1 MKLQQ
6 IIAIDHHRN
15 GICGSPFDVVL
26 FQDTDDPRR
35 RKVAILFEPQ
45 SCCAVLDVDKLAA
58 GDIAFGSNSW
68 RGDQYEPLMRHAI
81 KKHRQGQ
88 AEADCQHAESG
99 ADIHELLANHR
110 QIAAIWGIE
119 DVQSI
124 RPDLSEE
131 QAWEV
136 LQQVDRHKD
145 TELGV
150 TWLTLEMAAEDL
162 FGDAPDTDK
171 AQEA

>member
-1 MKLQQ
+1 MKLT
-6 IIAIDHHRN
+6 IIDIAHHRN
-15 GICGSPFDVVL
+15 GICGAPFAVVL
-26 FQDTDDPRR
+26 FEDSGPEGS
-35 RKVAILFEPQ
+35 RKIAILFEAAYH
-45 SCCAVLDVDKLAA
+45 CAVLDVAKLAA

-68 RGDQYEPLMRHAI
+68 RGDHYEPDLR
-81 KKHRQGQ
+81 
-88 AEADCQHAESG
+88 AETTARLGSETSPFNIDE
-99 ADIHELLANHR
+99 ILAKRR

-136 LQQVDRHKD
+136 LQMVDRHKD
-145 TELGV
+145 AELGI

-162 FGDAPDTDK
+162 FGDAPETDSE
-171 AQEA
+171 EA

>member
-1 MKLQQ
+1 MKLKQ
-6 IIAIDHHRN
+6 IIAIGHHRN
-15 GICGSPFDVVL
+15 GVCGTPFNVVL
-26 FQDTDDPRR
+26 FHDTDEPRR
-35 RKVAILFEPQ
+35 RKVAILFELQ

-68 RGDQYEPLMRHAI
+68 RGDHYEPLLRHAI
-81 KKHRQGQ
+81 NEHRQGQ
-88 AEADCQHAESG
+88 SEGDCQHAESG
-99 ADIHELLANHR
+99 VDIHELLAKHR

-124 RPDLSEE
+124 RPDLSEG

-145 TELGV
+145 AELGI
-150 TWLTLEMAAEDL
+150 TWLTLEMAADDL
-162 FGDAPDTDK
+162 FGNAPETNSK
-171 AQEA
+171 EA

>member
-1 MKLQQ
+1 MKLT
-6 IIAIDHHRN
+6 IIDIAYHRN
-15 GICGSPFDVVL
+15 GICGAPFATVL
-26 FQDTDDPRR
+26 FEDIGPEGS
-35 RKVAILFEPQ
+35 RKIAILFEAEYH
-45 SCCAVLDVDKLAA
+45 CAVLDVAKLAA

-68 RGDQYEPLMRHAI
+68 RGDNYEPLLR
-81 KKHRQGQ
+81 
-88 AEADCQHAESG
+88 AETTARLGSETLSL
-99 ADIHELLANHR
+99 DIHDLLAKHQ

-145 TELGV
+145 AELGI

-162 FGDAPDTDK
+162 FGDAPHTDN
-171 AQEA
+171 AQEV